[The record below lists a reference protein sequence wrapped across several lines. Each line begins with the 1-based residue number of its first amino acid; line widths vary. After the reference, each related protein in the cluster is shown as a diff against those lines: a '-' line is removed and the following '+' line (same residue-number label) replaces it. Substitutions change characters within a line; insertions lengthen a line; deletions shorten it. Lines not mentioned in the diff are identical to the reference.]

1 MRLDEG
7 VDIPV
12 NLPLSVSVAAKVI
25 SESEQDSLRSAI
37 PPLCIS
43 CFPAL
48 CTRVHKAKS
57 KTTCSRWL
65 ALVMLGMTRIRD
77 MKGTRNSSQRRP
89 KEFLV

>member
-12 NLPLSVSVAAKVI
+12 NLPLSVYVAAKVI
-25 SESEQDSLRSAI
+25 SESELDSLRSAI

-48 CTRVHKAKS
+48 CTRTLI
-57 KTTCSRWL
+57 TTQTCDSSNGV
-65 ALVMLGMTRIRD
+65 AVDQD
-77 MKGTRNSSQRRP
+77 M
-89 KEFLV
+89 

>member
-48 CTRVHKAKS
+48 CTRTLI
-57 KTTCSRWL
+57 TTS
-65 ALVMLGMTRIRD
+65 V
-77 MKGTRNSSQRRP
+77 RP
-89 KEFLV
+89 KHVTHRMVWL